1 MGTEQHDWLEQ
12 AAALIRRF
20 EGWVPHPY
28 GDSAGIISTGYGS
41 NIATK
46 PRFLAVP
53 WRLDHAAGAAAPAAM
68 VSDSYDR
75 LAAFIVRENAKAHAA
90 GRRLNIA
97 ASAYAPL
104 TRLRLPVAIGEAM
117 LVRDLGG
124 GAGELRRKF
133 PGFDRFP
140 VPAKLALAD
149 MIYNLGGTRFS
160 AGRWPR
166 LFAAVRAQDWVRAAV
181 ECQRRGIAEARNQ
194 ACADL
199 FRAAAGSGRP
209 PAGQPDIGAAAARIA
224 HDMAQDVEPIGP
236 QQGSI
241 VGTVQAAMIERL
253 PLEMADHLA
262 KLGPAGEEQGAA
274 GPQQA
279 RQTGEEGA
287 LIPRPQVEQAVPQ
300 QKPVEGAG
308 QRQGP
313 HIRHQPAL
321 IGEAFGGAGEQG
333 GRAIDPG
340 EAGAAP
346 DQIEGDGVP
355 IATADIQNLPPVRRQ
370 GLQESVEP
378 FPLHQAAAAQAGE
391 GVGMGLIEPQHLI
404 GGRGGHGGAPGGRD
418 ARSLARPAPPGQ
430 T

>member
-1 MGTEQHDWLEQ
+1 MVTEQHDWMGP
-12 AAALIRRF
+12 AATLIRRF
-20 EGWVPHPY
+20 EDWVPHPY
-28 GDSAGIISTGYGS
+28 GDSAGIISAGYGS

-53 WRLDHAAGAAAPAAM
+53 WRLDHAAGAAVPTRSVA
-68 VSDSYDR
+68 DSYDR
-75 LAAFIVRENAKAHAA
+75 LAAFIARESAKAHAA
-90 GRRLNIA
+90 GRRLNITA
-97 ASAYAPL
+97 GAYAPL

-133 PGFDRFP
+133 PAFDRFP
-140 VPAKLALAD
+140 VPAKLALVD

-160 AGRWPR
+160 AGRWPK
-166 LFAAVRAQDWVRAAV
+166 LFAAVRAQDWVLAAV
-181 ECQRRGIAEARNQ
+181 ECQRRGIADARNQ

-199 FRAAAGSGRP
+199 FRAAAGSGRQ
-209 PAGQPDIGAAAARIA
+209 PAGQPDIGAAAARIT

-241 VGTVQAAMIERL
+241 LSAIQAAMIERR
-253 PLEMADHLA
+253 PLELADHLA
-262 KLGPAGEEQGAA
+262 QLGPAGEEQGAA
-274 GPQQA
+274 GSQQA

-321 IGEAFGGAGEQG
+321 IGEAFGRAGEQG
-333 GRAIDPG
+333 WRAIDPG
-340 EAGAAP
+340 EAGAAS
-346 DQIEGDGVP
+346 DQIEGNGLA

-370 GLQESVEP
+370 GLQEPVEP

-391 GVGMGLIEPQHLI
+391 GIGMGLIEPQHLI
-404 GGRGGHGGAPGGRD
+404 GGGDGHDGAPGGKD
-418 ARSLARPAPPGQ
+418 GASLARPAPPGQ